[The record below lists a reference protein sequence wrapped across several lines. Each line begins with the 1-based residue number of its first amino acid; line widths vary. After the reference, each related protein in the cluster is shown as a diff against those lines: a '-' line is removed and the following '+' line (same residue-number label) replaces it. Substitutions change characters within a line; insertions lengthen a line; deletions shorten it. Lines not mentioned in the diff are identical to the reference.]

1 MIKSNQ
7 CGQVSS
13 NTNTLIFAKS
23 FKDMVTVIVSSFVF
37 LLWWYSEPPVQWND
51 LALTFNNSFID
62 LLNQY
67 NIKHKIKHREQRL
80 VCLGNYRLFSSSGDF
95 FFLTRLQSMRF
106 SQEVWEA
113 AGWYAS
119 YIKFH
124 PLLMQFHPIPVCY
137 TEYCLQERDGITGDT
152 TVNCRGSWLSVHHSS
167 RLYIIKLLHSQLVV
181 L

>member
-7 CGQVSS
+7 WEQVSS

-37 LLWWYSEPPVQWND
+37 LLWLYSEPPVQWND

-95 FFLTRLQSMRF
+95 FF
-106 SQEVWEA
+106 
-113 AGWYAS
+113 S
-119 YIKFH
+119 YSVAVDAIQ
-124 PLLMQFHPIPVCY
+124 PGSL
-137 TEYCLQERDGITGDT
+137 GS
-152 TVNCRGSWLSVHHSS
+152 CRMICF
-167 RLYIIKLLHSQLVV
+167 LYKVPSFANAVPSNTSLLHRV
-181 L
+181 LPPGERRHHWRYYCKLQRLLIVRPSFIQTVHY